1 MNISTIPTQLPV
13 GRDADTDQDG
23 ESTVIEGALTV
34 SLPLLMY
41 AQSRINRE
49 ELTPLTLEA
58 VLVGRGH
65 ENGFFY
71 SCDPVV
77 LWRSTS
83 ASITSNDAAVLA
95 SRRGRETVW
104 SFCSDVST
112 GTTDHSNDDDFVEN
126 DRIFDTALRHGATF
140 MQFPFR
146 FSVPNY
152 LPPTINP
159 PPSDAFSETAHA
171 TCMACMALL
180 NDPAKISQT
189 NHNHLQLPGLIQYPQ
204 YEIMAMLSF
213 ESFAVSAYQ
222 VVATPFQLTRGLKL
236 DLKPGGEMEVL
247 EGEGVLA
254 AGSFRYMIW
263 DAPKYH
269 VLESTRAYDF
279 KLQISA
285 GSLELT
291 KIVSISIRPVHRF
304 KHMSAPEVL
313 QPSHAHLCTPFQ
325 SSTQGTTCFKTLF
338 LPPSPVPQTT
348 ATFSISMNLSE
359 IPYPTTQNLG
369 SWALEN
375 AIEVAVVFRP
385 GSTGVGVNNAAG
397 SLGRL
402 VKQQPQQPPHFPH
415 LHHADGNWVPHIEG
429 TRVAFLSVP
438 LIVVH
443 PHVPNTHG
451 ETQSNSLNRDFSVD
465 ADREDEQRQ
474 ELDHLMDRVE
484 ALGVPTEGTVS
495 CLFSAKKLTR
505 IGLKEWVDAGT
516 DADADVSVTG
526 RTRKGVEEVKFEA
539 ANEGGTVAMFRSDAK
554 NQAGTVKRPAAAP
567 AAVPATVPAAVPA
580 AVPVAVTAPPP
591 VLPIAPQP
599 ASPIAAA
606 ASPYIPTRTISALA
620 IPVEL
625 SSNGHSPASPSIPP
639 RHESNDI
646 RDILHSPATPT
657 RSPFQKQNNLAHRQS
672 IASSL
677 NLVELSE
684 QQRNQAL
691 QQTKP
696 SPQVVIPARS
706 NSQSE
711 KPRRIF
717 VQPNS
722 SHRMPARPLPP
733 RPATALPKKPLP
745 TIPFPPPSVDNA
757 ISPPLPSVPH
767 PMDSNEGES
776 WKQSNDAS
784 LDVNR
789 QQPAGKRGVAF
800 ADSVRTYGGN
810 HEFTDGDVYND
821 EDTKWEETDHPT
833 ISLME
838 PSSSEFDNDL
848 DEMKRMSLGARVED
862 EILKGDADEVDG
874 VGVQLESGEMNLS
887 MVPRGRGVLDD
898 DQVDVAGEEDTDTR
912 PKRMASLKAGP
923 VQNGWRGGSGGLRG
937 ALGAGGPGGSL
948 PRGGVVPGGVI
959 PAGSGYGSMPRAA
972 GHTGPPE
979 FGRSGSVGGGGGQ
992 AFLSR
997 MAGSAG
1003 GSLGRTASAGR
1014 GVVYSRSEDQLRV
1027 QGSRSAGGGGGGG
1040 GGGVVG
1046 GGNLGTGPRPNFNA
1060 NSGKPMYP
1068 GISSPPLPQGTNG
1081 AVKSA
1086 NNPGGVVIAPR
1097 TSSAR
1102 WNEEEE
1108 D

>member
-13 GRDADTDQDG
+13 GRDTDTDQEG
-23 ESTVIEGALTV
+23 ENTVIEGALTV

-83 ASITSNDAAVLA
+83 ASSSSNDAALLA

-159 PPSDAFSETAHA
+159 PPSDAFSESAHA

-189 NHNHLQLPGLIQYPQ
+189 SHNHLQLPGLIQYPQ

-222 VVATPFQLTRGLKL
+222 VVASPFQLTRGLKL

-291 KIVSISIRPVHRF
+291 KIVSISIRPVHRY
-304 KHMSAPEVL
+304 KHASAPEVL

-325 SSTQGTTCFKTLF
+325 SSTQGNTCVKTLF

-385 GSTGVGVNNAAG
+385 GATGVGMNNAAG

-415 LHHADGNWVPHIEG
+415 LHHGDGNWVPHIEG

-443 PHVPNTHG
+443 PHVPNTPSA
-451 ETQSNSLNRDFSVD
+451 TQSNSLNRDFSVD
-465 ADREDEQRQ
+465 VDKEDEQRQ
-474 ELDHLMDRVE
+474 ELDRLMDRVE
-484 ALGVPTEGTVS
+484 ALGVPGEGTVS

-526 RTRKGVEEVKFEA
+526 RARKGVEEVKFEA
-539 ANEGGTVAMFRSDAK
+539 ANEGGTVAMYRSDAK
-554 NQAGTVKRPAAAP
+554 DQAGTVKRPAAAT
-567 AAVPATVPAAVPA
+567 VPATV
-580 AVPVAVTAPPP
+580 TAPPS
-591 VLPIAPQP
+591 VLPIAPQL
-599 ASPIAAA
+599 ASPIATP

-646 RDILHSPATPT
+646 RDILHSPTTPT
-657 RSPFQKQNNLAHRQS
+657 RNTPFQKQNNQAHRQS

-691 QQTKP
+691 QQTKA
-696 SPQVVIPARS
+696 SPQVIIPARS

-717 VQPNS
+717 VQLNS
-722 SHRMPARPLPP
+722 SQRMPARPLPP
-733 RPATALPKKPLP
+733 RPNAALPKKPLP
-745 TIPFPPPSVDNA
+745 TIPFPTTSIENA
-757 ISPPLPSVPH
+757 ISPPPIQPIPR
-767 PMDSNEGES
+767 PMDSNDVGET
-776 WKQSNDAS
+776 WKQPNDAS

-789 QQPAGKRGVAF
+789 QPTGKRGVAF
-800 ADSVRTYGGN
+800 ADSVRMYGGN
-810 HEFTDGDVYND
+810 PEFTDGDG
-821 EDTKWEETDHPT
+821 EDYENEEERWEEDDRPA
-833 ISLME
+833 ISLMD
-838 PSSSEFDNDL
+838 PRNSEFDNEL
-848 DEMKRMSLGARVED
+848 DSMSLGARMED

-898 DQVDVAGEEDTDTR
+898 DQVDIGGEEDTETR
-912 PKRMASLKAGP
+912 PKRMASLKAA
-923 VQNGWRGGSGGLRG
+923 QNGWRGGSGGIRG
-937 ALGAGGPGGSL
+937 ALGAGPGGSL
-948 PRGGVVPGGVI
+948 PRGGVVPGGI
-959 PAGSGYGSMPRAA
+959 LPAGPGYGSMPRAA
-972 GHTGPPE
+972 GHVGAE
-979 FGRSGSVGGGGGQ
+979 FGRSGSVGGGGQ

-1003 GSLGRTASAGR
+1003 GSLGRTPSAGR

-1027 QGSRSAGGGGGGG
+1027 QGSRSGGN
-1040 GGGVVG
+1040 GVIG
-1046 GGNLGTGPRPNFNA
+1046 GGNLGTGPRANFNG
-1060 NSGKPMYP
+1060 NSGKPAYP
-1068 GISSPPLPQGTNG
+1068 GVSSPPLPQGSNG
-1081 AVKSA
+1081 AVKSS
-1086 NNPGGVVIAPR
+1086 NPGGVVIAPR